1 MHSEEVMRLL
11 PRQLLVVVLLVV
23 VSAIAR
29 AQIIWQP
36 TSPPLV
42 TAEHE
47 PWFLDAEPLIWSGA
61 YYYPAGAVV
70 FFNGNQMVRSGSFRG
85 VPLYTDATREAL
97 SIVYVPVA
105 GGLMQPYERRRSG
118 ELAGTT
124 GNTAPSFPVDI
135 GAQGSIEPEGLAVD
149 IAQNPGPPDFARPYD
164 VAPLGDRG
172 VSTRPA
178 PSVVRPSVS
187 PEVVAAAGK
196 SIVYAPRVAPG
207 GKATAK
213 ALNGV
218 WVDFDGRRWFATGL
232 AQVFDPSRFSERG
245 VYRGFTV
252 YTRKGEKDTIYIPSV
267 PGLVTPY
274 KLRK

>member
-1 MHSEEVMRLL
+1 MRLR
-11 PRQLLVVVLLVV
+11 PRQLLVVVLLLV
-23 VSAIAR
+23 VSAIVR

-47 PWFLDAEPLIWSGA
+47 PWYLTAEPLIWSGA
-61 YYYPAGAVV
+61 YFYPAGAQV

-97 SIVYVPVA
+97 SVLYVPLA

-164 VAPLGDRG
+164 VAPLGDRSL
-172 VSTRPA
+172 STRPA
-178 PSVVRPSVS
+178 PALARPSVS
-187 PEVVAAAGK
+187 AEAIAAGGK

-207 GKATAK
+207 GKPARRLRTASGWTSMG
-213 ALNGV
+213 AAGLRQASRRSSTRQSSPNGACIAASPSTPARA
-218 WVDFDGRRWFATGL
+218 RRT
-232 AQVFDPSRFSERG
+232 RFTFLR
-245 VYRGFTV
+245 YRA
-252 YTRKGEKDTIYIPSV
+252 S
-267 PGLVTPY
+267 
-274 KLRK
+274 